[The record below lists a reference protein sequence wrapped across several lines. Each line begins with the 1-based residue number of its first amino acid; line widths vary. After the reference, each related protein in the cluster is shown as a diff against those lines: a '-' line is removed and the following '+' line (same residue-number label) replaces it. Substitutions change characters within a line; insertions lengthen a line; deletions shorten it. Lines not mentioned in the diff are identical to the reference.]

1 MHMEKILLKKTL
13 SIFLPYKGKPE
24 PPWST
29 DRGWI
34 KQVWYVHALE
44 VHVTN
49 KNDGKNF
56 TEDWKIVSWD
66 SMSNIFYCLKEN
78 SFKLIHM
85 QINVSG
91 IIYWV
96 GQKVCLGFSIRF
108 CGSEHFG
115 QPNISIHFSIYL
127 FLDSKIRG
135 DFHIVLCVSLCSLKL
150 LE

>member
-1 MHMEKILLKKTL
+1 
-13 SIFLPYKGKPE
+13 
-24 PPWST
+24 
-29 DRGWI
+29 
-34 KQVWYVHALE
+34 
-44 VHVTN
+44 
-49 KNDGKNF
+49 
-56 TEDWKIVSWD
+56 
-66 SMSNIFYCLKEN
+66 MSNIFYCLKEN
-78 SFKLIHM
+78 IFKLIHM

-96 GQKVCLGFSIRF
+96 GQNICLGFSIRF

-135 DFHIVLCVSLCSLKL
+135 DFHIVLCVYLCSIKF

>member
-1 MHMEKILLKKTL
+1 
-13 SIFLPYKGKPE
+13 
-24 PPWST
+24 
-29 DRGWI
+29 
-34 KQVWYVHALE
+34 
-44 VHVTN
+44 
-49 KNDGKNF
+49 
-56 TEDWKIVSWD
+56 
-66 SMSNIFYCLKEN
+66 
-78 SFKLIHM
+78 M

-115 QPNISIHFSIYL
+115 QPNMSIHFSINL

-135 DFHIVLCVSLCSLKL
+135 DFHTVLCIYLYSIKF